1 MAYTPTV
8 WQTGD
13 TITAEKLN
21 KLENGVAN
29 TGGYDIVFTKTMDGM
44 TADGAS
50 VEELASGGYKKAIM
64 VNIANMNESIGFLS
78 LDVPNRSVVSF
89 DFFIPSVGHPMHNI
103 GLLTDGT
110 YQYSQQDIGGEP
122 NTQTGTYT
130 YSNGHYVFTPEESGD

>member
-29 TGGYDIVFTKTMDGM
+29 IGGYDIVFTMIETGGF

-50 VEELASGGYKKAIM
+50 LEELASGGYKKALLS
-64 VNIANMNESIGFLS
+64 NPAGQLSESVGYVSAQVDSTIIGF
-78 LDVPNRSVVSF
+78 SF
-89 DFFIPSVGHPMHNI
+89 VMGEYISTISFTGSGGFTFERNTNI
-103 GLLTDGT
+103 V
-110 YQYSQQDIGGEP
+110 
-122 NTQTGTYT
+122 TGTYT
-130 YSNGHYVFTPEESGD
+130 YSNGHYVFTPSEGGGGVNPT